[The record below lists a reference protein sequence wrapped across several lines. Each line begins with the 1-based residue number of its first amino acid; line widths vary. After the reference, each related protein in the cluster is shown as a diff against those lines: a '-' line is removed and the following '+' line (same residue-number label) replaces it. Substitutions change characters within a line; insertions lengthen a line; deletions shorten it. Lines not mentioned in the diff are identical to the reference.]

1 MKRCLKCGRSYSDD
15 SLNFCLEDGTSLSG
29 GRDPEPTLVLP
40 GTQSSEARSTT
51 KTAAIPSHH
60 TASSSSPIR
69 WILYS
74 TLLLL
79 AFLVG
84 AGVVALFYQW
94 NKRESL
100 SSQPRPAQISTT
112 EPVDTAPP
120 SVPDKKPNPSPP
132 QATKPAV
139 TDQSAIQSL
148 SGEWSVVNTIEKT
161 SYPAYINLHIGY
173 HVVINQVGTEFTA
186 EGEKVSEDGRNLP
199 STSRTPIHMTGFV
212 GGDTA
217 SATFVEEGAQRNTSG
232 RVVWRVDAGGSRLIG
247 TFVST
252 AAKSSG
258 PSIAAK
264 ER

>member
-1 MKRCLKCGRSYSDD
+1 MKRCLKCGRSYSDN
-15 SLNFCLEDGTSLSG
+15 SLNFCLEDGTALSG

-51 KTAAIPSHH
+51 KTAAIPSRN

-84 AGVVALFYQW
+84 AGVVALFYRW
-94 NKRESL
+94 NNRESL
-100 SSQPRPAQISTT
+100 SLQRPSQTSTT
-112 EPVDTAPP
+112 EPVATAPP
-120 SVPDKKPNPSPP
+120 SVPDKKPSPSPP

-139 TDQSAIQSL
+139 TNQSAIQIL
-148 SGEWSVVNTIEKT
+148 SGEWSLVNTIEKT
-161 SYPAYINLHIGY
+161 SYPAYVNLHIGY
-173 HVVINQVGTEFTA
+173 RVVINQVGKEFTA

-212 GGDTA
+212 DGDTA

-247 TFVST
+247 SFVST

>member
-1 MKRCLKCGRSYSDD
+1 
-15 SLNFCLEDGTSLSG
+15 LNFCLEDGTALSG
-29 GRDPEPTLVLP
+29 GREPEPTLVLP
-40 GTQSSEARSTT
+40 DPQSSETKSTP
-51 KTAAIPSHH
+51 KTAAIPSRN
-60 TASSSSPIR
+60 TRSSSSPVR
-69 WILYS
+69 WILYP
-74 TLLLL
+74 TLLFL

-100 SSQPRPAQISTT
+100 SSPAQTSKT

-120 SVPDKKPNPSPP
+120 SVPDKKPSPNPP

-139 TDQSAIQSL
+139 TDQSATQSL
-148 SGEWSVVNTIEKT
+148 SGEWSLVNTIEKT

-173 HVVINQVGTEFTA
+173 HVVINQVGKEFTA

-199 STSRTPIHMTGFV
+199 STGRTPIHMTGFV
-212 GGDTA
+212 DGDSA
-217 SATFVEEGAQRNTSG
+217 SATFVEEGAKRNTSG
-232 RVVWRVDAGGSRLIG
+232 RFVWRLDAGGSRLIG